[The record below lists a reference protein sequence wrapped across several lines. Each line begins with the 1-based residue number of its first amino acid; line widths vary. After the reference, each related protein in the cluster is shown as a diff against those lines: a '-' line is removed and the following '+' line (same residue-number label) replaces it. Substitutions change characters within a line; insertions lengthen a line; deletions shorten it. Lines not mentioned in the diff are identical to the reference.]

1 MPKKAAIALTV
12 FCVAACSMLST
23 SVHAAGKIRG
33 SAGGIE
39 RGATLFDPDGRL
51 IAWTV
56 TGPSGLYEFGDI
68 EPGEYIMLLNG
79 KIVPCLRVV
88 DGRTIIVDQATQPR
102 FELEKELWGPSR
114 VSFAQSFVA
123 TGTALTGFSLWR
135 ASGSGKLTASLYEDS
150 PAGRRIAGPFTTAKD
165 MVWVCSSSL
174 PADEFA
180 TVPGKRYAIEIA
192 DADGKKWNHS
202 MPRRGDVYPDGIA
215 YYDGIAHAE
224 SDLGL
229 TLYEQQPGLRCIA
242 RAREDLHFIAEGPG
256 SGKCTVAGETFIA
269 NASNV
274 VQAYALCGG
283 WGGGVAEFVFSIH
296 KDGSG
301 GDQVGPACRVKMV
314 CDWGAD
320 VVWFSDA
327 VKLTVGKRY
336 FFQYRRTDN
345 KPFFSYL
352 SKNTC
357 PSGRAF
363 RDGKVLDEQF
373 DQLCSIYGED
383 EPDSIIYPYNA
394 AAGVITST
402 SATVRWQTGNP
413 GDSLV
418 HFGTTNDLTEQIGS
432 EKSRKTDHRISLAN
446 LTPGTVYLYR
456 VSSHTHKKSSRRM
469 YSRIYRFMTLP
480 SGSDKPQFDRP
491 AALGVPEY
499 GPNCLP
505 VVNPGFEQ
513 GTTGWKRIAQTGRDR
528 EGETFIPNAKPLGAA
543 TTGIDGYTPHSGMR
557 LYGFSYF
564 GLEDSTWNQPRED
577 WKREIISQRIK
588 VDKGRD
594 YQLKAWI
601 LTGDRGSGW
610 GRDSRIRLAV
620 DETDAGLL
628 ESFDTVDRA
637 NVTQWFATR
646 HQWMPVTVRFTASS
660 DHVTIGAEFL
670 QWWALQAC
678 HLYIDEFSVRLAE

>member
-12 FCVAACSMLST
+12 FCVATCSMLGT
-23 SVHAAGKIRG
+23 AVHAAGKIRG
-33 SAGGIE
+33 NVGGMERSA
-39 RGATLFDPDGRL
+39 ALFSRDGRL
-51 IAWTV
+51 ISWTV
-56 TGPSGLYEFGDI
+56 TGPSGLYEFGSI

-79 KIVPCLRVV
+79 KIVPRLRVTE
-88 DGRTIIVDQATQPR
+88 GKTTIIDQSRQPR
-102 FELEKELWGPSR
+102 FEIEKELWGPSR

-123 TGTALTGFSLWR
+123 TGTAVTGFSLWR
-135 ASGSGKLTASLYEDS
+135 SSGSGKLTASLYEET
-150 PAGRRIAGPFTTAKD
+150 PAGRRIGGPFTTAKE

-192 DADGKKWNHS
+192 DANGKKWNHS
-202 MPRRGDVYPDGIA
+202 MPRRSDVYPGGIA
-215 YYDGIAHAE
+215 YYDGVAHAE

-296 KDGSG
+296 QDGPG
-301 GDQVGPACRVKMV
+301 GDQVGPACTVKMV

-352 SKNTC
+352 SKNVY
-357 PSGRAF
+357 PGGRAF

-373 DQLCSIYGED
+373 DQMCSIYGED
-383 EPDSIIYPYNA
+383 EPDSVIYPYNA
-394 AAGVITST
+394 AAGDITST

-418 HFGTTNDLTEQIGS
+418 HFGATNDLAEQAGS
-432 EKSRKTDHRISLAN
+432 EESRKTDHRISLED
-446 LTPGTVYLYR
+446 LSPGTVYLYR
-456 VSSHTHKKSSRRM
+456 VSSHTHKESSRRM
-469 YSRIYRFMTLP
+469 YSRIYRFMTAP
-480 SGSDKPQFDRP
+480 KGNDQPQFDKP
-491 AALGVPEY
+491 VAAIWPEE
-499 GPNCLP
+499 GADFVKLA
-505 VVNPGFEQ
+505 NPGFEL

-528 EGETFIPNAKPLGAA
+528 EGETFVPNAKPLGAA
-543 TTGIDGYTPHSGMR
+543 TAGVDGYSPHSGMR

-564 GLEDSTWNQPRED
+564 GMEDSTWKEPRED

-588 VDKGRD
+588 VEKGRD
-594 YQLKAWI
+594 YRLKAWI
-601 LTGDRGSGW
+601 LTGDRASGW
-610 GRDSRIRLAV
+610 GRDSRIRLIV

-628 ESFDTVDRA
+628 DSFDTIDRA

-646 HQWMPVTVRFTASS
+646 HQWMPATVRFTARS

-670 QWWALQAC
+670 QWWALEAC
-678 HLYIDEFSVRLAE
+678 HLYIDEFSVRPVD